1 MAALELIG
9 PGMRRTVVLLCTAL
23 PVFGPACSGRDAASE
38 EGLVHLTGAI
48 QVIAAGT
55 LSETIVLETPGGA
68 YYVLTGD
75 VPAELRE
82 GWGVVVSV
90 TGRPVS
96 LEGWPVRPELP
107 RIWVV
112 DCVIEGEPAS
122 GDLPGD

>member
-1 MAALELIG
+1 MIG
-9 PGMRRTVVLLCTAL
+9 PVMRHTVILLFTTLSLA
-23 PVFGPACSGRDAASE
+23 GSGCSGRDAAPE
-38 EGLVHLTGAI
+38 EELVHLTGAI

-55 LSETIVLETPGGA
+55 LSETIVLETPGGG

-75 VPAELRE
+75 VPPELRE
-82 GWGVVVSV
+82 NWGVVVSV

-112 DCVIEGEPAS
+112 DCVIEDEPAS
-122 GDLPGD
+122 GNLPGD